1 MCSPRLLIRDY
12 LAFKLLV
19 MIWDRVAG
27 IYDLTSGRRN
37 REVNDKMVRFIA
49 SKVKAEDVVL
59 ECACGTGLIT
69 QVIQPL
75 CRQLIATDLSLNMLA
90 QTRKKCCKAPNLTV
104 ELANIT
110 HLQYAN
116 NSFDLVV
123 AGNIIHLLNNPKK
136 ALDELARVCRE
147 GGRIVVPT
155 YVQKDG
161 EKPSLWIK
169 LLRFLGIPIMN
180 NITLKAYQQLFK
192 DSGYSDVTYTLVEG
206 KISCAIAEIT
216 NSKRSDL

>member
-1 MCSPRLLIRDY
+1 
-12 LAFKLLV
+12 

-37 REVNDKMVRFIA
+37 REVNDKMVHFIA
-49 SKVKAEDVVL
+49 SKVQAEDVVL

-75 CRQLIATDLSLNMLA
+75 CRQLIATDLSVNMLA
-90 QTRKKCCKAPNLTV
+90 QTRKKCGKASNLTV
-104 ELANIT
+104 ELADIT
-110 HLQYAN
+110 HLQYPS
-116 NSFDLVV
+116 NSFDLVI

-136 ALDELARVCRE
+136 ALDELSRVCRDS
-147 GGRIVVPT
+147 GRIIVPT

-169 LLRFLGIPIMN
+169 LLRFFGIPIKN
-180 NITLKAYQQLFK
+180 SFSFKEYQQLFK
-192 DSGYSDVTYTLVEG
+192 DAGYSDVTYTFVEG
-206 KISCAIAEIT
+206 KLSCAIAEI
-216 NSKRSDL
+216 NNRKRSDL

>member
-1 MCSPRLLIRDY
+1 
-12 LAFKLLV
+12 

-37 REVNDKMVRFIA
+37 REVNDKMVHFIA

-75 CRQLIATDLSLNMLA
+75 CRQLIATDLSVNMLA
-90 QTRKKCCKAPNLTV
+90 QARKKCGKASNLTV
-104 ELANIT
+104 ELADIT
-110 HLQYAN
+110 HLQYPS
-116 NSFDLVV
+116 NSFDLVI

-136 ALDELARVCRE
+136 ALDELSRVCRDS
-147 GGRIVVPT
+147 GRIIVPT

-161 EKPSLWIK
+161 ENPSLWIK
-169 LLRFLGIPIMN
+169 LLRFLGIPIKN
-180 NITLKAYQQLFK
+180 SFSLKEYQQLFK
-192 DSGYSDVTYTLVEG
+192 DAGYSDVTYTFVEG
-206 KISCAIAEIT
+206 KLSCAIAEI
-216 NSKRSDL
+216 NNRKRSDL

>member
-1 MCSPRLLIRDY
+1 
-12 LAFKLLV
+12 

-37 REVNDKMVRFIA
+37 REVNDKMVHFIA

-75 CRQLIATDLSLNMLA
+75 CRQLIATDLSVNMLA
-90 QTRKKCCKAPNLTV
+90 QTRKKCGKASTLTV
-104 ELANIT
+104 ELADIT
-110 HLQYAN
+110 HLQYPS
-116 NSFDLVV
+116 NSFDLVI

-136 ALDELARVCRE
+136 ALDELSRVCRDS
-147 GGRIVVPT
+147 GRIIVPT

-161 EKPSLWIK
+161 ENPSLWIK
-169 LLRFLGIPIMN
+169 LLRFLGIPIKN
-180 NITLKAYQQLFK
+180 SFSFKEYQQLFK
-192 DSGYSDVTYTLVEG
+192 DAGYSDVTYTFVEG
-206 KISCAIAEIT
+206 KLSCAIAEI
-216 NSKRSDL
+216 NNRKRSDL

>member
-1 MCSPRLLIRDY
+1 
-12 LAFKLLV
+12 

-37 REVNDKMVRFIA
+37 REVNDKMVHFIA

-75 CRQLIATDLSLNMLA
+75 CRQLIATDLSVNMLA
-90 QTRKKCCKAPNLTV
+90 QTRKKCGKASNLTV
-104 ELANIT
+104 ELADIT
-110 HLQYAN
+110 HLQYPS
-116 NSFDLVV
+116 NSFDLVI

-136 ALDELARVCRE
+136 ALDELSRVCRD
-147 GGRIVVPT
+147 GGRIIVPT

-161 EKPSLWIK
+161 ENPSLWIK
-169 LLRFLGIPIMN
+169 LLRFFGIPIKN
-180 NITLKAYQQLFK
+180 SFSFKEYQQLFK
-192 DSGYSDVTYTLVEG
+192 DAGYSDVTYTFVEG
-206 KISCAIAEIT
+206 KLSCAIAEI
-216 NSKRSDL
+216 NNPKRSDL

>member
-1 MCSPRLLIRDY
+1 
-12 LAFKLLV
+12 

-37 REVNDKMVRFIA
+37 REVNDKMVHFIA

-75 CRQLIATDLSLNMLA
+75 CRQLIATDLSVNMLA
-90 QTRKKCCKAPNLTV
+90 QTRKKCGKASNLTV
-104 ELANIT
+104 ELADIT
-110 HLQYAN
+110 HLQYPI
-116 NSFDLVV
+116 NSFDLVI

-136 ALDELARVCRE
+136 ALDELSRVCRD
-147 GGRIVVPT
+147 GGRIIVPT

-161 EKPSLWIK
+161 ENPSLWIK
-169 LLRFLGIPIMN
+169 LLRFFGIPIKN
-180 NITLKAYQQLFK
+180 SFSFKEYQQLFK
-192 DSGYSDVTYTLVEG
+192 DAGYSDVTYTFVEG
-206 KISCAIAEIT
+206 KLSCAIAEI
-216 NSKRSDL
+216 NNRKRSDL

>member
-1 MCSPRLLIRDY
+1 
-12 LAFKLLV
+12 

-37 REVNDKMVRFIA
+37 REVNDKMVHFIA
-49 SKVKAEDVVL
+49 SKVQAEDVVL

-75 CRQLIATDLSLNMLA
+75 CGQLIATDLSVNMLA
-90 QTRKKCCKAPNLTV
+90 QTRKKCGKASNLTV
-104 ELANIT
+104 ELADIT
-110 HLQYAN
+110 HLQYPS
-116 NSFDLVV
+116 NSFDLVI

-136 ALDELARVCRE
+136 ALDELSRVCRD
-147 GGRIVVPT
+147 GGRIIVPT

-169 LLRFLGIPIMN
+169 LLRFFGIPIKN
-180 NITLKAYQQLFK
+180 SFSFKEYQQLFK
-192 DSGYSDVTYTLVEG
+192 DAGYSDVTYTFVEG
-206 KISCAIAEIT
+206 KLSCAIAEI
-216 NSKRSDL
+216 NNRKRSDL

>member
-1 MCSPRLLIRDY
+1 
-12 LAFKLLV
+12 

-37 REVNDKMVRFIA
+37 REVNDKMVHFIA

-75 CRQLIATDLSLNMLA
+75 CRQLIATDLSVNMLA
-90 QTRKKCCKAPNLTV
+90 QTRKKCGKASNLTV
-104 ELANIT
+104 ELADIT
-110 HLQYAN
+110 HLQYPS
-116 NSFDLVV
+116 NSFDLVI

-136 ALDELARVCRE
+136 ALDELSRVCRDS
-147 GGRIVVPT
+147 GRIIVPT

-161 EKPSLWIK
+161 ENPSLWIK
-169 LLRFLGIPIMN
+169 LLRFLGIPIKN
-180 NITLKAYQQLFK
+180 SFSFKEYQQLFK
-192 DSGYSDVTYTLVEG
+192 DAGYSDVTYTFVEG
-206 KISCAIAEIT
+206 KLSCAIAEI
-216 NSKRSDL
+216 NNRKRSDL

>member
-1 MCSPRLLIRDY
+1 
-12 LAFKLLV
+12 

-37 REVNDKMVRFIA
+37 REVNDKMVHFIA
-49 SKVKAEDVVL
+49 SKVQAEDVVL

-75 CRQLIATDLSLNMLA
+75 CGQLIATDLSVNMLA
-90 QTRKKCCKAPNLTV
+90 QTRKKCGKASNLTV
-104 ELANIT
+104 ELADIT
-110 HLQYAN
+110 HLQYPS
-116 NSFDLVV
+116 NSFDLVI

-136 ALDELARVCRE
+136 ALDELSRVCRD
-147 GGRIVVPT
+147 GGRNIVPT

-169 LLRFLGIPIMN
+169 LLRFFGIPIKN
-180 NITLKAYQQLFK
+180 SFSFKEYQQLFK
-192 DSGYSDVTYTLVEG
+192 DAGYSDVTYTFVEG
-206 KISCAIAEIT
+206 KLSCAIAEI
-216 NSKRSDL
+216 NNRKRSDL

>member
-1 MCSPRLLIRDY
+1 
-12 LAFKLLV
+12 

-37 REVNDKMVRFIA
+37 REVNDKMVHFIA

-75 CRQLIATDLSLNMLA
+75 CRQLIATDLSVNMLA
-90 QTRKKCCKAPNLTV
+90 QTRKKCGKASNLTV
-104 ELANIT
+104 ELADIT
-110 HLQYAN
+110 HLQYPS
-116 NSFDLVV
+116 NSFDLVI

-136 ALDELARVCRE
+136 ALDELSRVCRD
-147 GGRIVVPT
+147 GGRIIVPT

-161 EKPSLWIK
+161 QKPSLWIK
-169 LLRFLGIPIMN
+169 LLRFLGIPIKN
-180 NITLKAYQQLFK
+180 SFSFKEYQQLFK
-192 DSGYSDVTYTLVEG
+192 DAGCSDVTYTFVEG
-206 KISCAIAEIT
+206 KLSCAIAEI
-216 NSKRSDL
+216 NNRKRSDL

>member
-1 MCSPRLLIRDY
+1 
-12 LAFKLLV
+12 

-37 REVNDKMVRFIA
+37 REVNDKMVHFIA

-75 CRQLIATDLSLNMLA
+75 CRQLIATDLSVNMLA
-90 QTRKKCCKAPNLTV
+90 LTRKKCGKASNLTV
-104 ELANIT
+104 ELADIT
-110 HLQYAN
+110 HLQYPS
-116 NSFDLVV
+116 NSFDLVI
-123 AGNIIHLLNNPKK
+123 AGNIIHLLNNPKM
-136 ALDELARVCRE
+136 ALDELSRVCRDS
-147 GGRIVVPT
+147 GRIIVPT

-169 LLRFLGIPIMN
+169 LLRFFGIPIKN
-180 NITLKAYQQLFK
+180 SFSFKEYQQLFK
-192 DSGYSDVTYTLVEG
+192 DAGYPDVTYTFVEG
-206 KISCAIAEIT
+206 KLSCAIAEIT
-216 NSKRSDL
+216 NRKRSDL

>member
-1 MCSPRLLIRDY
+1 
-12 LAFKLLV
+12 

-37 REVNDKMVRFIA
+37 REVNDKMVHFIA

-75 CRQLIATDLSLNMLA
+75 CGQLIATDLSVNMLA
-90 QTRKKCCKAPNLTV
+90 QTRKKCGKASNLTV
-104 ELANIT
+104 ELADIT
-110 HLQYAN
+110 HLQYPS
-116 NSFDLVV
+116 NSFDLVI

-136 ALDELARVCRE
+136 ALDELSRVCRD
-147 GGRIVVPT
+147 GGRIIVPT

-169 LLRFLGIPIMN
+169 LLRFFGIPIKN
-180 NITLKAYQQLFK
+180 SFSFKEYQQLFK
-192 DSGYSDVTYTLVEG
+192 DAGYSDVTYTFVEG
-206 KISCAIAEIT
+206 KLSCAIAEI
-216 NSKRSDL
+216 NNRKRSDL